1 MTDGLNGHGT
11 GTMNVFNKKITQ
23 AGLEICP
30 VLCYNLIAPGKEGE
44 TRGSATYG

>member
-1 MTDGLNGHGT
+1 MIGGLNGHGT

-30 VLCYNLIAPGKEGE
+30 VLCYNLIAPEREGE
-44 TRGSATYG
+44 TGESATYG